1 MHDGHVAAPETRY
14 ARSGDA
20 SIAYQVVGDGPVDL
34 VLVWGTMSHIEFF
47 WEDPFTAYFLERLAS
62 FSRLILF
69 DKRGCGLS
77 DRFSSQPT
85 LEERMDD
92 VRAVMDAVGSERA
105 VIFGESEG
113 GPMSILFAATYPERT
128 IGLVLFGPIAR
139 WVDETFEGAFRPQ
152 EFAEL
157 VDGFA
162 QCWGQGGFIAWIA
175 PSFAKLAPD
184 VVAEAGGRFERA
196 AMSPGAF
203 RQVVAMN
210 ADIDVRGIAGSV
222 AVPTL
227 IMHRTGDQVVN
238 VQQGRWL
245 AEHIHGATYIEFE
258 GDDHLMSA
266 GDPEPILT
274 RTEEFVTGRR
284 SAGAPDRAVATVLFT
299 DIVDSTV
306 HAAELG
312 DGRWRSVLDRH
323 EVIVRRE
330 LERHRGKE
338 IKTTGDGFLATFD
351 GPARAVR
358 CASDINRSIAVAGVQ
373 VRAGLHTGEVELRGD
388 DIGGIAVH
396 IASRISGLAAGGQI
410 LTSRTVKDL
419 VAGSGISFRELGEYT
434 LKGVP
439 DSWQI
444 YEAFTN

>member
-1 MHDGHVAAPETRY
+1 MHDGEVAVPEIRY
-14 ARSGDA
+14 AKSGDA
-20 SIAYQVVGDGPVDL
+20 SIAYQIVGDGPVDL
-34 VLVWGTMSHIEFF
+34 VLVWGTMSHLEFF
-47 WEDPFTAYFLERLAS
+47 WEDPFTSYFMERLAS

-77 DRFSSQPT
+77 DRFSNQPT

-92 VRAVMDAVGSERA
+92 VRAVMDEVGSERA

-128 IGLVLFGPIAR
+128 IGLVLFGPIVR

-157 VDGFA
+157 VDAFA
-162 QCWGQGGFIAWIA
+162 QGWGRGDFIAWVA

-184 VVAEAGGRFERA
+184 VVAESGGRFERA

-210 ADIDVRGIAGSV
+210 ADIDVRSIAGSV
-222 AVPTL
+222 TVPTL
-227 IMHRTGDQVVN
+227 IMHRTGDQVVK

-245 AEHIHGATYIEFE
+245 ADHIAGATYIEFE

-266 GDPEPILT
+266 GDPEPILA
-274 RTEEFVTGRR
+274 RTEEFVTGSRR
-284 SAGAPDRAVATVLFT
+284 AQTPERAVATVLFT
-299 DIVDSTV
+299 DIVDSTAR
-306 HAAELG
+306 AAELG

-323 EVIVRRE
+323 EAIVRRE
-330 LERHRGKE
+330 LNRHRGKE

-358 CASDINRSIAVAGVQ
+358 CASDINRSIAIAGVQ

-396 IASRISGLAAGGQI
+396 IASRICALAAGGQI
-410 LTSRTVKDL
+410 LASRTVKDL
-419 VAGSGISFRELGEYT
+419 VAGSGISFSELGEYT

-439 DSWQI
+439 DSWQV
-444 YEAFTN
+444 YDAFAN